1 MTGAVFGDVG
11 GHRLLCRAAVAAA
24 AAAAAAVAVA
34 VAVAVAAEV
43 SLFEEVCVEVSQVN
57 YLGIS
62 QPNCRGR

>member
-24 AAAAAAVAVA
+24 AAAAAAVA